1 MWDELFQL
9 PQKFDER
16 ENMDVILS
24 TRQVCARKLQSFVL
38 QFFFAKD
45 QVERDVFQRLGY
57 ANARIRLKRDAVPD
71 VPLRVQK
78 AVSLVLSLKTQKTF
92 A

>member
-1 MWDELFQL
+1 M
-9 PQKFDER
+9 P
-16 ENMDVILS
+16 ENYSRLCS
-24 TRQVCARKLQSFVL
+24 N
-38 QFFFAKD
+38 FFFAKD

-78 AVSLVLSLKTQKTF
+78 AASLVVSLKNQETF